1 MQLFAHPLSQR
12 LTEFAGLTY
21 LAIAGV
27 MKSFLGVF
35 LEAELSQDLE
45 LDDDN
50 QWVDA
55 LLIQDATEC

>member
-1 MQLFAHPLSQR
+1 M
-12 LTEFAGLTY
+12 EFAGLTY

-27 MKSFLGVF
+27 MKIFLGVF
-35 LEAELSQDLE
+35 LEIKLSQDLE

-55 LLIQDATEC
+55 LLIQDVTEC